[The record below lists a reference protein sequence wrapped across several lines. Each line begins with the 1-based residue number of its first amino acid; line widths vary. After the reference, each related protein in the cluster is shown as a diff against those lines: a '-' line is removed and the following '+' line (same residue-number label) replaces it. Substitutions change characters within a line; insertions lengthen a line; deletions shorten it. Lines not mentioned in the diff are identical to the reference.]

1 MIMERKHIVMVCRP
15 LPEKKNIADYIALHP
30 AYAVSFVSDAPS
42 ALSLLRSGRVD
53 LIVADH
59 DLCQENS
66 GWLIKEI
73 KTVDRSA
80 VIILFCKEISET
92 QAEEL
97 GVFDCVKNP
106 PDLKE
111 FTITV
116 RKGIQYHNGLL
127 AAQKQILGLQEKNA
141 ALEKQVMFLTNR
153 LEESTKNLTKLYE
166 NLRSTYMHTVKVLA
180 QAIDARDHYTHS
192 HSENVVRY
200 AAEIAR
206 EMGLS
211 AREIQLISEAC
222 QLHDLG
228 KIGVEDTILSKPSSL
243 TDEEWQ
249 QIRRHPTIAAQILEP
264 LSFLS
269 DVIEMIRQHH
279 EHYDGS
285 GYPDGRRGGDILL
298 GARIIHLADAY
309 EAMTAK
315 RAYRKVPLTKEA
327 AVEEIRKHR
336 GIQFDPEVV
345 DAFLRV
351 VDKF

>member
-1 MIMERKHIVMVCRP
+1 MDKKNIVMLCSP
-15 LPEKKNIADYIALHP
+15 LPEKKAIAEFLSSGEG
-30 AYAVSFVSDAPS
+30 YAVSFFSDTQP
-42 ALSLLRSGRVD
+42 ALAAVRAGTDLVIVD
-53 LIVADH
+53 L
-59 DLCQENS
+59 DLCEENGGS
-66 GWLIKEI
+66 LIKEL
-73 KTVDRSA
+73 KEADRIGQIVVLCREPSRG
-80 VIILFCKEISET
+80 
-92 QAEEL
+92 QAEAL
-97 GVFDCVKNP
+97 GVYDCVKNP

-111 FTITV
+111 FSLVV
-116 RKGIQYHNGLL
+116 RKGIQYHAGI
-127 AAQKQILGLQEKNA
+127 ASSQKFLHGLQEKNA

-153 LEESTKNLTKLYE
+153 LEESTKNLTRLYE
-166 NLRSTYMHTVKVLA
+166 NLRATYMHTVKVLA

-192 HSENVVRY
+192 HSENVVKY

-228 KIGVEDTILSKPSSL
+228 KIGVEDTILCKPSSL

-279 EHYDGS
+279 EHFDGS
-285 GYPDGRRGGDILL
+285 GYPDGRRGNDILL

-309 EAMTAK
+309 EAMTAQ

-336 GIQFDPEVV
+336 GVQFDPAVV

-351 VDKF
+351 VDRF

>member
-15 LPEKKNIADYIALHP
+15 LPEKKGIAEDLALHP
-30 AYAVSFVSDAPS
+30 SYEVSFVSDAS
-42 ALSLLRSGRVD
+42 AALSLIRAGHVD
-53 LIVADH
+53 LVIADL
-59 DLCQENS
+59 DLCEEN
-66 GWLIKEI
+66 GGALIKEI
-73 KTVDRSA
+73 KAVDRTG
-80 VIILFCKEISET
+80 VIVVLCKEPSEA
-92 QAEEL
+92 QAETL
-97 GVFDCVKNP
+97 GVYECVKNP
-106 PDLKE
+106 PDVKE
-111 FTITV
+111 FGLIV
-116 RKGIQYHNGLL
+116 RKGIQCHSGL
-127 AAQKQILGLQEKNA
+127 AGVQRQVLGLQEKNA

-153 LEESTKNLTKLYE
+153 LEETTKNLTKLYE
-166 NLRSTYMHTVKVLA
+166 NLRATYMHTVKVLA

-192 HSENVVRY
+192 HSENVVKY

-211 AREIQLISEAC
+211 VREIQLISEAC

-228 KIGVEDTILSKPSSL
+228 KVGVEDTILSKPSSL

-279 EHYDGS
+279 EHFDGS

-309 EAMTAK
+309 EAMTSK
-315 RAYRKVPLTKEA
+315 RAYRKVPLSKEA
-327 AVEEIRKHR
+327 ATEEIKKHR
-336 GIQFDPEVV
+336 GDQFDPDVV